1 MLIPHGT
8 IVALA
13 DGAGLA
19 LFRNAGTETALK
31 LSPLPAP
38 KLDAHSKDAGKRHR
52 ASTANPGKSV
62 LEEDSLAAAV
72 ADWLNHQALE
82 GKLEHV
88 VVAAPAKF
96 LGEMRRLYHKA
107 LQAKLIGELHKDLR
121 ELPATEIERELKL
134 AKLP

>member
-8 IVALA
+8 VVALA

-52 ASTANPGKSV
+52 SSTANPDKK
-62 LEEDSLAAAV
+62 LLQEDSLAAAV

-82 GKLEHV
+82 GKFEHV

-107 LQAKLIGELHKDLR
+107 LQAKLIGELHKDIR
-121 ELPATEIERELKL
+121 ELPLKDIEAELTH
-134 AKLP
+134 AKPA